1 VIGGCVFAVAL
12 LGSYGLTG
20 WLLRHSFIR
29 TVVDRPTARS
39 SHSVPTPRGGGL
51 SIVVVTTCGVLILAA
66 TGLVPLRLAGPL
78 VIGGLGVAA
87 VGFCDDIRS
96 VSVGVRMLTHLGAAL
111 LAVFWLDGARL
122 AQHGFDLGPEFAVA
136 GGILRVLTVAWMLNL
151 FNFMDGIDG
160 LAASEGAFILLG
172 GAALAL
178 ILGGSPMVGP
188 ALIAGA
194 ACLGFLRWNWPRAAV
209 FMGDVGS
216 GYLGYTIAV
225 IALYS
230 AQTGG
235 VSLYAWAML
244 AALFLVDA
252 TLTLLRRLM
261 LGRPIFQ
268 AHRTHAYQWVSRR
281 WRSHLRVTSAA
292 IAVNFV
298 ILFPCAFA
306 CVELPKAAPW
316 ICTTA
321 ILLLGALGLTLGS
334 GKPE

>member
-1 VIGGCVFAVAL
+1 VIDVGVFAVAL
-12 LGSYGLTG
+12 LGAYGLTG

-29 TVVDRPTARS
+29 AVVDRPNARS
-39 SHSVPTPRGGGL
+39 SHSLPTPRGGGL

-66 TGLVPLRLAGPL
+66 AGLVPLRLAGPL
-78 VIGGLGVAA
+78 VIGGLGAAA

-96 VSVGVRMLTHLGAAL
+96 VSVGVRMLTHVGAAL
-111 LAVFWLDGARL
+111 LAACWLG
-122 AQHGFDLGPEFAVA
+122 GTGGVA
-136 GGILRVLTVAWMLNL
+136 GVLLRVLTVAWMLNL

-178 ILGGSPMVGP
+178 AGGSSMTGP

-194 ACLGFLRWNWPRAAV
+194 ACLGFLKWNWPRAAI

-230 AQTGG
+230 AQTSG
-235 VSLYAWAML
+235 VNLYAWAML

-252 TLTLLRRLM
+252 TLTLLRRLL

-268 AHRTHAYQWVSRR
+268 AHRTHAYQWLARR
-281 WRSHLRVTSAA
+281 WQSHVRVTKAA
-292 IAVNFV
+292 IGVNLL
-298 ILFPCAFA
+298 ILFPCACA
-306 CVELPKAAPW
+306 CVRFPQAAPW
-316 ICTTA
+316 ICMMV
-321 ILLLGALGLTLGS
+321 LVLLGALGLALGS
-334 GKPE
+334 GRPE

>member
-1 VIGGCVFAVAL
+1 VFAVAL

-29 TVVDRPTARS
+29 TVIDRPTVRS
-39 SHSVPTPRGGGL
+39 SHSLPTPRGGGL
-51 SIVVVTTCGVLILAA
+51 SIVAVTTCGVLVLAA
-66 TGLVPLRLAGPL
+66 AGLVPLRLAGPL
-78 VIGGLGVAA
+78 VVGGLGVAA

-96 VSVGVRMLTHLGAAL
+96 VSVGVRMFTHVGAAS
-111 LAVFWLDGARL
+111 LAVYWLGGTRL
-122 AQHGFDLGPEFAVA
+122 ADHGLELGLA
-136 GGILRVLTVAWMLNL
+136 GVILRVLAIAWMLNL

-178 ILGGSPMVGP
+178 VGGSATMGP
-188 ALIAGA
+188 AVIGGA
-194 ACLGFLRWNWPRAAV
+194 ACLGFLKWNWPRASI

-225 IALYS
+225 IALHS
-230 AQTGG
+230 AQTSG
-235 VSLYAWAML
+235 VNLYAWAML

-281 WRSHLRVTSAA
+281 WRSHVRVTKAA
-292 IAVNFV
+292 ICINLA
-298 ILFPCAFA
+298 ILFPSAFA
-306 CVELPKAAPW
+306 CVKFPGAAPW
-316 ICTTA
+316 IC
-321 ILLLGALGLTLGS
+321 ISVLVLLGALGLALGS
-334 GKPE
+334 GQPE

>member
-1 VIGGCVFAVAL
+1 MIGGCVFAVAL
-12 LGSYGLTG
+12 LGSYGFTG

-29 TVVDRPTARS
+29 TVVDRPNARS
-39 SHSVPTPRGGGL
+39 SHSLPTPRGGGL
-51 SIVVVTTCGVLILAA
+51 SIVAVTTCGVLILAA
-66 TGLVPLRLAGPL
+66 AGVVPLRLAGPV
-78 VIGGLGVAA
+78 VIGGLSVAA

-96 VSVGVRMLTHLGAAL
+96 VSVAVRMLTHVGAAL
-111 LAVFWLDGARL
+111 LAACWLGGTGL
-122 AQHGFDLGPEFAVA
+122 ADHGLAFGIAVV
-136 GGILRVLTVAWMLNL
+136 ILRVLTVAWMLNL

-178 ILGGSPMVGP
+178 VGGSSTLGP

-194 ACLGFLRWNWPRAAV
+194 ACLGFLRWNWPRAAI

-230 AQTGG
+230 AQTSG
-235 VSLYAWAML
+235 VNLYAWAML

-252 TLTLLRRLM
+252 TLTLLRRLL

-268 AHRTHAYQWVSRR
+268 AHRTHAYQWLARR
-281 WRSHLRVTSAA
+281 WQSHVRVTKAA
-292 IAVNFV
+292 IGVNLV
-298 ILFPCAFA
+298 ILFPCACA
-306 CVELPKAAPW
+306 CVRFPRAAPW
-316 ICTTA
+316 ICVTV
-321 ILLLGALGLTLGS
+321 LVLLGALGLALGS
-334 GKPE
+334 GRPE

>member
-1 VIGGCVFAVAL
+1 MIGGCVFAVAL

-39 SHSVPTPRGGGL
+39 SHVLPTPRGGGL
-51 SIVVVTTCGVLILAA
+51 SIVAVTTCGVLILAA
-66 TGLVPLRLAGPL
+66 AGLVPLRLAGPL

-96 VSVGVRMLTHLGAAL
+96 VSVGVRMLTHVGAAL
-111 LAVFWLDGARL
+111 LAAYWLGGARL
-122 AQHGFDLGPEFAVA
+122 ADQGLALGVA
-136 GGILRVLTVAWMLNL
+136 ELILRILTIAWTLNL

-178 ILGGSPMVGP
+178 VDGSPTMGP
-188 ALIAGA
+188 ELLAGA
-194 ACLGFLRWNWPRAAV
+194 ACLGFLKWNWPRASI

-216 GYLGYTIAV
+216 GYLGYEIAV

-230 AQTGG
+230 AQTSS
-235 VSLYAWAML
+235 VSLYAWAIL

-252 TLTLLRRLM
+252 TLTLLRRLV
-261 LGRPIFQ
+261 LGQPIFRP
-268 AHRTHAYQWVSRR
+268 HRTHAYQWVSRR
-281 WRSHLRVTSAA
+281 WQSHVRVTKAA
-292 IAVNFV
+292 IGVNVV
-298 ILFPCAFA
+298 ILFPCALA
-306 CVELPKAAPW
+306 CVKFPHAAPW
-316 ICTTA
+316 ICVPVLA
-321 ILLLGALGLTLGS
+321 LLGALGLALGS
-334 GKPE
+334 GRPE

>member
-1 VIGGCVFAVAL
+1 MIDVCVFAVAL
-12 LGSYGLTG
+12 LGSYGMTG
-20 WLLRHSFIR
+20 WLLRHSFVR

-39 SHSVPTPRGGGL
+39 SHSLPTPRGGGL
-51 SIVVVTTCGVLILAA
+51 SIVAVTTCGVLVLAA
-66 TGLVPLRLAGPL
+66 IGFVPLRLAGPL

-96 VSVGVRMLTHLGAAL
+96 VSVRVRMLTHLGAAL
-111 LAVFWLDGARL
+111 LAVYWLGGTRL
-122 AQHGFDLGPEFAVA
+122 AGAELELGVA
-136 GGILRVLTVAWMLNL
+136 EVILRVLTVAWMLNL

-178 ILGGSPMVGP
+178 IGASPRMGP

-194 ACLGFLRWNWPRAAV
+194 ACLGFLKWNWSRASI

-225 IALYS
+225 IALHS
-230 AQTGG
+230 AQTGR
-235 VSLYAWAML
+235 VNLYAWTML

-268 AHRTHAYQWVSRR
+268 AHRTHAYQWVARR
-281 WRSHLRVTSAA
+281 WQSHVRVTKAA
-292 IAVNFV
+292 IGINLV

-306 CVELPKAAPW
+306 CVRFPEAAPW
-316 ICTTA
+316 ICMTV
-321 ILLLGALGLTLGS
+321 LVLLGALGLALGS
-334 GKPE
+334 GRPE

>member
-1 VIGGCVFAVAL
+1 VIDVGVFAAAL
-12 LGSYGLTG
+12 LGAYGLTG

-29 TVVDRPTARS
+29 AVVDRPNARS
-39 SHSVPTPRGGGL
+39 SHSLPTPRGGGL
-51 SIVVVTTCGVLILAA
+51 SIVVVTTCGVLIITAA
-66 TGLVPLRLAGPL
+66 GLVPLRLAGPL

-96 VSVGVRMLTHLGAAL
+96 VSVGVRMLTHVGAAL
-111 LAVFWLDGARL
+111 LAAYWLGGTGA
-122 AQHGFDLGPEFAVA
+122 ADHGFGVA
-136 GGILRVLTVAWMLNL
+136 GVVLRVLTVAWMLNL

-172 GAALAL
+172 GAALA
-178 ILGGSPMVGP
+178 IAAGSSMTGP

-194 ACLGFLRWNWPRAAV
+194 ACLGFLKWNWPRASI

-230 AQTGG
+230 AQTSA
-235 VSLYAWAML
+235 VNLYAWAML

-252 TLTLLRRLM
+252 TLTLLRRLT

-268 AHRTHAYQWVSRR
+268 AHRTHAYQWLSRR
-281 WRSHLRVTSAA
+281 WQSHARVTKAA
-292 IAVNFV
+292 IGVNFV

-306 CVELPKAAPW
+306 CLKFPQAAPW
-316 ICTTA
+316 ICVTV
-321 ILLLGALGLTLGS
+321 LVLLGVMGLALGS
-334 GKPE
+334 GRPE